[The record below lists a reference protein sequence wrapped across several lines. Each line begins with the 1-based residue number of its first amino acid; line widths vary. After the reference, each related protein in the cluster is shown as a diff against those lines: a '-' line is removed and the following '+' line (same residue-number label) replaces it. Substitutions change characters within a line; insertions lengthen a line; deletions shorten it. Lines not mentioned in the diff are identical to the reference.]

1 MRFYFNSL
9 SLLRKVLI
17 EFLISTLR
25 VHNVRARKNNVYF
38 LVTMV
43 VSKNISE
50 STETNCQFGDFFLI
64 YAEELGAKDWIGHED
79 ED

>member
-1 MRFYFNSL
+1 
-9 SLLRKVLI
+9 
-17 EFLISTLR
+17 
-25 VHNVRARKNNVYF
+25 
-38 LVTMV
+38 MV

-79 ED
+79 EDWFDHQYSPLQSRRIFGQRWSNAHKPCVDASNIPLVSKHQ